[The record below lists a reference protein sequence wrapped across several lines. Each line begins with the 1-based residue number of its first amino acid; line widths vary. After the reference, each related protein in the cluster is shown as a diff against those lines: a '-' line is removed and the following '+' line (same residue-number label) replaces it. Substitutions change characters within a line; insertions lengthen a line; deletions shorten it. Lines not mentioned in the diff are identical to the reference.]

1 LDCVYSWTDSI
12 NVARTQ
18 VVAAIRSPE
27 FAKTRADLEK
37 HFATAGKT
45 SFACKASATT
55 AASVLVAE
63 DVKVL
68 QMTDN
73 QAGVVPTTNA
83 NYIVN
88 KDAAWKPATGTNSCQ
103 VKIWVQVGADAS
115 KSKMTTEWTLDYTNA
130 VTDTNLGGAAM
141 CWENFIT
148 ATNWNCI
155 SVELTGTA
163 TAPAFVF
170 TTYEA
175 ADTDGKRAILPA
187 AKKCTT
193 TTSYGTAWATA
204 TKGWRG
210 VGVGTEADCN
220 ANNWVWND
228 SFASPYKTLTVVATS
243 PEYAKTEA
251 ELKTKLTTANK
262 TSFVCKFG
270 ATAAAAA
277 LADTDVK
284 LITPSNVPVPGSA
297 VSILGSALSAAA
309 VVAFALF

>member
-1 LDCVYSWTDSI
+1 MDCVYSWTDSI

-115 KSKMTTEWTLDYTNA
+115 
-130 VTDTNLGGAAM
+130 
-141 CWENFIT
+141 
-148 ATNWNCI
+148 
-155 SVELTGTA
+155 
-163 TAPAFVF
+163 
-170 TTYEA
+170 
-175 ADTDGKRAILPA
+175 
-187 AKKCTT
+187 
-193 TTSYGTAWATA
+193 
-204 TKGWRG
+204 
-210 VGVGTEADCN
+210 
-220 ANNWVWND
+220 
-228 SFASPYKTLTVVATS
+228 
-243 PEYAKTEA
+243 
-251 ELKTKLTTANK
+251 
-262 TSFVCKFG
+262 
-270 ATAAAAA
+270 
-277 LADTDVK
+277 
-284 LITPSNVPVPGSA
+284 
-297 VSILGSALSAAA
+297 
-309 VVAFALF
+309 